1 MVSEG
6 SAVTVI
12 ALLTDF
18 GTADGYVGVMH
29 GVILRINPAATVVD
43 VCHEVPPQNVRAAA
57 FVLSTVYPYFA
68 PRTIHVVVVDPGVG
82 SERQAIA
89 VRTAR
94 GVFVAPDNGV
104 LSYVLAR
111 EPILQMVQLTN
122 AEYWLAPLSR
132 TFHGRDVF
140 APVAAHLSRGVPL
153 SELGPGVQNVVR
165 FAIPVAHV
173 ADDGTLHGEVLH
185 VDRFGNLVTNLTR
198 ELLPMG
204 QQLAVRIAGRE
215 VSGPAQSYA
224 QVGEGELLALFGS
237 SGYLE
242 IAARN
247 GSAAAALQAGAGT
260 PVVVVA
266 VKGEERMR

>member
-1 MVSEG
+1 MGLGG

-18 GTADGYVGVMH
+18 GTADGYVGIMH

-43 VCHEVPPQNVRAAA
+43 VCHEVPPQHVRAAA
-57 FVLSTVYPYFA
+57 FILATVYPYFA
-68 PRTIHVVVVDPGVG
+68 PDTIHVVVVDPGVG

-89 VRTAR
+89 VQTAR

-111 EPILQMVQLTN
+111 EPTLQMVQLTN
-122 AEYWLAPLSR
+122 TEYWLASLSS
-132 TFHGRDVF
+132 TFHGRDLF

-153 SELGPGVQNVVR
+153 SDLGCVVQNLVR
-165 FAIPVAHV
+165 FALSVPHV
-173 ADDGTLHGEVLH
+173 AEDGTIHGEVLH
-185 VDRFGNLVTNLTR
+185 VDRFGNLITNLTR

-204 QQLAVRIAGRE
+204 HQVRIQIAGRE
-215 VSGPAQSYA
+215 VSGPAASYA
-224 QVGEGELLALFGS
+224 QVREGDLLALFGS

-242 IAARN
+242 IAMRN
-247 GSAAAALQAGAGT
+247 GNAAAVLQARPGT
-260 PVVVVA
+260 PVLTMSL
-266 VKGEERMR
+266 KCKD